1 MPRLRL
7 PRRLGH
13 GEEATLVE
21 HLEELRTRLLISL
34 ATIGVFFIFTYV
46 FREQIIE
53 WLRAPVPDEYE
64 LTTLS
69 PGEPFITSFTV
80 AFYAALALS
89 IPVIVWQI
97 WGFFAP
103 AMEERSQTLVVRMVA
118 VATLLLF
125 CGMAFA
131 YFVILPTSMNFLLGF
146 DDELYNTQLRAREY
160 FSFAAILI
168 LGVGVMF
175 ELPIFILGLVRLGVL
190 SSAKLRR
197 NRRIGYGLC
206 LIAVVLLPAV
216 DFVTMAV
223 QAAPVIV
230 LFESSIWLA
239 TYFERRWERSE
250 RAWAEP
256 TPDL

>member
-1 MPRLRL
+1 MPRVRL

-21 HLEELRTRLLISL
+21 HLEELRTRLLICL
-34 ATIGVFFIFTYV
+34 GTVGVFFVGTYV
-46 FREQIIE
+46 FRDRIIE
-53 WLRAPVPDEYE
+53 WLRAPVPDRYE

-80 AFYAALALS
+80 AFYAALALA

-97 WGFFAP
+97 WSFFAP
-103 AMEERSQTLVVRMVA
+103 AMEERNQALVVRMVGF
-118 VATLLLF
+118 ATLLLF

-160 FSFAAILI
+160 FSFASILI
-168 LGVGVMF
+168 LGVGLLF
-175 ELPIFILGLVRLGVL
+175 ELPIFILGLVRIGVL
-190 SSAKLRR
+190 TSARLRR

-230 LFESSIWLA
+230 LFEASIWLA

>member
-1 MPRLRL
+1 VPRLRL
-7 PRRLGH
+7 PRRLRH

-21 HLEELRTRLLISL
+21 HLDELRTRLLIALGSV
-34 ATIGVFFIFTYV
+34 GVFFVGTYIFRDT
-46 FREQIIE
+46 IIR
-53 WLRAPVPDEYE
+53 WLREPVPERYE

-80 AFYAALALS
+80 AFYAAVALA

-118 VATLLLF
+118 FATVLLF

-131 YFVILPTSMNFLLGF
+131 YFVVLPTSIGFLLGF

-160 FSFAAILI
+160 FSFAALLI

-175 ELPIFILGLVRLGVL
+175 ELPVFILGLVRLGIL
-190 SSAKLRR
+190 TSARLRR
-197 NRRIGYGLC
+197 NRRIGYGIA
-206 LIAVVLLPAV
+206 LIGVVLLPAV
-216 DFVTMAV
+216 DFVTMGV
-223 QAAPVIV
+223 QAAPVIA
-230 LFESSIWLA
+230 LFEASIWLSVF
-239 TYFERRWERSE
+239 FERRWERSE

-256 TPDL
+256 TPDV

>member
-1 MPRLRL
+1 MPRVRL

-21 HLEELRTRLLISL
+21 HLEELRTRLLIAL
-34 ATIGVFFIFTYV
+34 GTIAVFFVATYIF
-46 FREQIIE
+46 RQQIIE
-53 WLRAPVPDEYE
+53 WLRAPVPDRYE

-69 PGEPFITSFTV
+69 PGEPFITSFSV

-131 YFVILPTSMNFLLGF
+131 YFVVLPTSMTFLLGF

-160 FSFAAILI
+160 FSFASILI

-175 ELPIFILGLVRLGVL
+175 ELPIFILG
-190 SSAKLRR
+190 
-197 NRRIGYGLC
+197 
-206 LIAVVLLPAV
+206 
-216 DFVTMAV
+216 
-223 QAAPVIV
+223 
-230 LFESSIWLA
+230 
-239 TYFERRWERSE
+239 
-250 RAWAEP
+250 
-256 TPDL
+256 

>member
-1 MPRLRL
+1 VRRIRL
-7 PRRLGH
+7 PRRLRH

-34 ATIGVFFIFTYV
+34 GAVGLFFVGTYV
-46 FREQIIE
+46 FRHEIIRR
-53 WLRAPVPDEYE
+53 LREPVPDRYE

-69 PGEPFITSFTV
+69 PGEPFVTSLTV
-80 AFYAALALS
+80 AFYAALALAVP
-89 IPVIVWQI
+89 ILVWQI

-118 VATLLLF
+118 FATVLLF
-125 CGMAFA
+125 AGMAFA
-131 YFVILPTSMNFLLGF
+131 YFVVLPTSMSFLLGF
-146 DDELYNTQLRAREY
+146 DNELYNTQLRAREY
-160 FSFAAILI
+160 FSFAAALI

-190 SSAKLRR
+190 TAARLRR

-206 LIAVVLLPAV
+206 LIGVVLLPAV

-230 LFESSIWLA
+230 LFEGSIWLA
-239 TYFERRWERSE
+239 TYFERRWERAE

-256 TPDL
+256 TPDV

>member
-21 HLEELRTRLLISL
+21 HLDELRTRLLISL
-34 ATIGVFFIFTYV
+34 GAIGVFFTGTYV
-46 FREQIIE
+46 FRQRIID
-53 WLRAPVPDEYE
+53 WLRAPVPERYE
-64 LTTLS
+64 LTTFS

-80 AFYAALALS
+80 AFYAALALA
-89 IPVIVWQI
+89 IPVLVWQV
-97 WGFFAP
+97 WAFLAP
-103 AMEERSQTLVVRMVA
+103 AMEERNQTLVVRMVA
-118 VATLLLF
+118 VATFLLF

-131 YFVILPTSMNFLLGF
+131 YFVVLPTSISFLLGF

-160 FSFAAILI
+160 FSFASLLI
-168 LGVGVMF
+168 LGVGLMF

-190 SSAKLRR
+190 SAARLRR

-206 LIAVVLLPAV
+206 LIGVVLLPAV

-239 TYFERRWERSE
+239 TYFERRWERAE

-256 TPDL
+256 TADL

>member
-1 MPRLRL
+1 MPRVRL

-21 HLEELRTRLLISL
+21 HLEELRTRLLIAFGSV
-34 ATIGVFFIFTYV
+34 AFFFVGTYIF
-46 FREQIIE
+46 RHRIIE
-53 WLRAPVPDEYE
+53 WLREPVPDEYE

-80 AFYAALALS
+80 ALYAALALA
-89 IPVIVWQI
+89 IPFLIWQL
-97 WGFFAP
+97 WSFLAP
-103 AMEERSQTLVVRMVA
+103 ALEQTSQALIVRMVMA
-118 VATLLLF
+118 ATLLLF

-131 YFVILPTSMNFLLGF
+131 YFVVLPTSMTFLLGF

-160 FSFAAILI
+160 FSFAALLI

-190 SSAKLRR
+190 TSARLRR
-197 NRRIGYGLC
+197 NRRIGYGLS
-206 LIAVVLLPAV
+206 LLGVVLLPAV

-223 QAAPVIV
+223 QAAPVIA
-230 LFESSIWLA
+230 LFELSIWLSV
-239 TYFERRWERSE
+239 YFERRWERTE
-250 RAWAEP
+250 RPWAEP

>member
-21 HLEELRTRLLISL
+21 HLDELRTRLLISL
-34 ATIGVFFIFTYV
+34 GAIGVFFVGTYV
-46 FREQIIE
+46 FRHRIID
-53 WLRAPVPDEYE
+53 WLRAPVPDRYE
-64 LTTLS
+64 LTTFS

-80 AFYAALALS
+80 AFYAALALA
-89 IPVIVWQI
+89 IPVLVWQV
-97 WGFFAP
+97 WAFLAP
-103 AMEERSQTLVVRMVA
+103 AMEERNQTLVVRMVA
-118 VATLLLF
+118 VATFLLF

-131 YFVILPTSMNFLLGF
+131 YFVVLPTSISFLLGF

-160 FSFAAILI
+160 FSFASLLI
-168 LGVGVMF
+168 LGVGLMF

-190 SSAKLRR
+190 SAARLRR

-206 LIAVVLLPAV
+206 LIGVVLLPAV

-239 TYFERRWERSE
+239 TYFERRWERAE

-256 TPDL
+256 TADL

>member
-1 MPRLRL
+1 MPRVRL

-21 HLEELRTRLLISL
+21 HLEELRTRLLVSFGSVAVL
-34 ATIGVFFIFTYV
+34 FVGTYV
-46 FREQIIE
+46 FRKTIIE
-53 WLRAPVPDEYE
+53 WLREPVPEKYE

-80 AFYAALALS
+80 ALYAAIALA
-89 IPVIVWQI
+89 IPILIWQL
-97 WGFFAP
+97 WAFLAP
-103 AMEERSQTLVVRMVA
+103 ALEEQSQTLIVRMVA
-118 VATLLLF
+118 AATLLLF

-131 YFVILPTSMNFLLGF
+131 YFVVLPTSMTFLLAF

-160 FSFAAILI
+160 FSFAAMLI

-190 SSAKLRR
+190 TSARLRR
-197 NRRIGYGLC
+197 NRRIGYGLS
-206 LIAVVLLPAV
+206 LLGVVLLPAV

-223 QAAPVIV
+223 QAAPVIA
-230 LFESSIWLA
+230 LFELSIWLSV
-239 TYFERRWERSE
+239 YFERRWEHTE

>member
-1 MPRLRL
+1 MTRLGL

-21 HLEELRTRLLISL
+21 HLEELRTRLVISL
-34 ATIGVFFIFTYV
+34 ATIGVFFVGTYIF
-46 FREQIIE
+46 RHDIIR
-53 WLRAPVPDEYE
+53 WLREPVPDRYE

-80 AFYAALALS
+80 AFYAALALA

-118 VATLLLF
+118 VATALLF
-125 CGMAFA
+125 FGMAFA
-131 YFVILPTSMNFLLGF
+131 YFVVLPTSMSFLLGF

-160 FSFAAILI
+160 FSFASILI
-168 LGVGVMF
+168 LGVGIMF

-190 SSAKLRR
+190 NSAKLRR

-206 LIAVVLLPAV
+206 LIGVVLLPAV

-230 LFESSIWLA
+230 LFEGSIWLA
-239 TYFERRWERSE
+239 TYFERRWERAE
-250 RAWAEP
+250 RAWGEP
-256 TPDL
+256 TPDV

>member
-21 HLEELRTRLLISL
+21 HLEELRTRLLICL
-34 ATIGVFFIFTYV
+34 GTVAVFFVFTYI
-46 FREQIIE
+46 FRAEIIE
-53 WLRAPVPDEYE
+53 WLRKPVPDEYE

-103 AMEERSQTLVVRMVA
+103 AMEERSQTMVVRMVGF
-118 VATLLLF
+118 ATLLLF

-131 YFVILPTSMNFLLGF
+131 YFVVLPTSISFLLGF

-160 FSFAAILI
+160 FSFASILI
-168 LGVGVMF
+168 LGVGLMF

-190 SSAKLRR
+190 TSARLRR

-230 LFESSIWLA
+230 LFEASIWLA

-250 RAWAEP
+250 RPWAEP
-256 TPDL
+256 TPDI